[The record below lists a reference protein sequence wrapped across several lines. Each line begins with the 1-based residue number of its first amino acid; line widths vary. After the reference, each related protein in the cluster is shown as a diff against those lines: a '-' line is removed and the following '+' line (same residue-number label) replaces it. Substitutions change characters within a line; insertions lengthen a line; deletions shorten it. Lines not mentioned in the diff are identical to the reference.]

1 MFRLVRRILDP
12 GLEGPVRRF
21 MDDTPHESVLELGCG
36 LGNMSVITDQP
47 YLGIDIVEGYVEYA
61 QEHFAGPNKRFMVG
75 DALDLDPSLG
85 HFDVVALLSFIHHL
99 TDDEVLRIL
108 EGISV
113 VSPQYILIVDMA
125 PERAGWLFN
134 HVLGPL
140 DRGGSF
146 RTQAE
151 QRALLEEGGC
161 RVEVE
166 HGYRSRNGFNA
177 HSILLASYA
186 PSAAKRPVPLT
197 PSAARS

>member
-1 MFRLVRRILDP
+1 M
-12 GLEGPVRRF
+12 RRF
-21 MDDTPHESVLELGCG
+21 MDDTPHGSVLELGCG

-47 YLGIDIVEGYVEYA
+47 YVGIDIVERYVEYA
-61 QEHFAGPNKRFMVG
+61 QEHFAGTNKRFMVG

-85 HFDVVALLSFIHHL
+85 HFDVVALFSFIHHL
-99 TDDEVLRIL
+99 TDDEVARIL

-113 VSPQYILIVDMA
+113 VSPQYVLIVDIA

-140 DRGGSF
+140 DRGESF

-151 QRALLEEGGC
+151 QRALLEGAGC
-161 RVEVE
+161 RVELE
-166 HGYRSRNGFNA
+166 SGYRSRNGVYA
-177 HSILLASYA
+177 HSLLLASYA
-186 PSAAKRPVPLT
+186 ASPAKRPAAVA